1 MQVNEKLGKSPFISC
16 ETAYNGLRKYVKGD
30 LGMEYRNFQ
39 MDTQW
44 NIIHYPEKPTGF
56 GILIIG
62 DERHF
67 VDESKCFWTQNEGKL
82 AVINKLKDA
91 GYTIFSS
98 NLYGRNWGSENA
110 VELAQRLYHH
120 VIRSEILNNKI
131 HILAEGMG
139 ALVAIKLMEKMKGC
153 IRSIILLNPI
163 LSLKHHLVQEK
174 EHKFFYKKL
183 MRELTAAH
191 QVEQSM
197 IEQTFLN
204 SEASSQFEFDLPVK
218 IIHVLS
224 GGKSYT
230 QSTLYQQIINTSE
243 VNPTYILPEKNPQL
257 GEIFIKFYKTHE
269 KVL

>member
-1 MQVNEKLGKSPFISC
+1 MGKLPFIYC
-16 ETAYNGLRKYVKGD
+16 EVAYNNLRKYVKGD
-30 LGMEYRNFQ
+30 LPMENRNFQ

-82 AVINKLKDA
+82 AIINQLKAA

-98 NLYGRNWGSENA
+98 NLYGRNWGSESA
-110 VELAQRLYHH
+110 IELAQRLYHH

-139 ALVAIKLMEKMKGC
+139 ALVALRLMDKMKDR
-153 IRSIILLNPI
+153 IRSVILLNPI
-163 LSLKHHLVQEK
+163 LSIKHHLEQEK

-183 MRELTAAH
+183 IKELSLAH
-191 QVEQSM
+191 KMDQKTIESTIFSM
-197 IEQTFLN
+197 NDFVHL
-204 SEASSQFEFDLPVK
+204 EFDCPVK
-218 IIHVLS
+218 IIQVLS

-230 QSTLYQQIINTSE
+230 QSKLYQQIIKPSE
-243 VNPTYILPEKNPQL
+243 INPTYILPEKKPQL
-257 GEIFIKFYKTHE
+257 GKIFIKFFNNHE
-269 KVL
+269 TLL

>member
-1 MQVNEKLGKSPFISC
+1 MGKLPFISS
-16 ETAYNGLRKYVKGD
+16 ETAYNILRNYVKGD
-30 LGMEYRNFQ
+30 LAMENRNFQ

-82 AVINKLKDA
+82 AIINDLKDA

-98 NLYGRNWGSENA
+98 NLYGRNWGSEDA
-110 VELAQRLYHH
+110 VELAQRLYQH

-131 HILAEGMG
+131 HVLAEGMG
-139 ALVAIKLMEKMKGC
+139 ALAAIKLLEKMKGS
-153 IRSIILLNPI
+153 IRSLVLLNPI
-163 LSLKHHLVQEK
+163 LSLKNHLELEK

-191 QVEQSM
+191 QVDQSTLENEIFNM
-197 IEQTFLN
+197 DEVINLDYECPIT
-204 SEASSQFEFDLPVK
+204 
-218 IIHVLS
+218 IIQVLS

-230 QSTLYQQIINTSE
+230 QSKLYQKIINTSKI
-243 VNPTYILPEKNPQL
+243 NPIYILPEKKPQL
-257 GEIFIKFYKTHE
+257 GTMLIKFFNSHE

>member
-1 MQVNEKLGKSPFISC
+1 
-16 ETAYNGLRKYVKGD
+16 
-30 LGMEYRNFQ
+30 MENRNFQ

-67 VDESKCFWTQNEGKL
+67 VDDCKCFWTQNEGKL
-82 AVINKLKDA
+82 AIINKLKEK

-98 NLYGRNWGSENA
+98 NLYGRNWGSDNA
-110 VELAQRLYHH
+110 VELAQRLYQH

-139 ALVAIKLMEKMKGC
+139 ALVALKLMDQMKDR
-153 IRSIILLNPI
+153 IRSVILLNPI
-163 LSLKHHLVQEK
+163 LSLKNHLEQEK

-183 MRELTAAH
+183 LRELALAH
-191 QVEQSM
+191 QMDQKVLENTMISM
-197 IEQTFLN
+197 EESIN
-204 SEASSQFEFDLPVK
+204 HPFDCPVK

-224 GGKSYT
+224 GGKSYN
-230 QSTLYQQIINTSE
+230 QSKLYHKLFSVSE
-243 VNPTYILPEKNPQL
+243 INPTFILSEKKQQL
-257 GEIFIKFYKTHE
+257 GNIMIKFFNSHE
-269 KVL
+269 SVL

>member
-1 MQVNEKLGKSPFISC
+1 
-16 ETAYNGLRKYVKGD
+16 
-30 LGMEYRNFQ
+30 MENRNFQ

-67 VDESKCFWTQNEGKL
+67 VDDSKCFWTQNEGKL
-82 AVINKLKDA
+82 AIVNKLKEK

-98 NLYGRNWGSENA
+98 NLYGRNWGSDAA
-110 VELAQRLYHH
+110 VELAQRLYHY

-139 ALVAIKLMEKMKGC
+139 ALVAISLMEKMKGR

-163 LSLKHHLVQEK
+163 LSLKTHLEQEK

-183 MRELTAAH
+183 MRELEAAH
-191 QVEQSM
+191 QMNKNVLESKIFSM
-197 IEQTFLN
+197 EDNINL
-204 SEASSQFEFDLPVK
+204 QFGCPVK
-218 IIHVLS
+218 IIHVLA
-224 GGKSYT
+224 GGRSYT
-230 QSTLYQQIINTSE
+230 QSKLYHQLISGSE
-243 VNPTYILPEKNPQL
+243 INPTFLLPEKKQQL
-257 GEIFIKFYKTHE
+257 GDIMIKYFNSHE
-269 KVL
+269 MVL

>member
-1 MQVNEKLGKSPFISC
+1 
-16 ETAYNGLRKYVKGD
+16 
-30 LGMEYRNFQ
+30 MENRNFQ

-82 AVINKLKDA
+82 AIINQLKAA

-98 NLYGRNWGSENA
+98 NLYGRNWGSESA
-110 VELAQRLYHH
+110 IELAQRLYHH

-139 ALVAIKLMEKMKGC
+139 ALVALRLMDKMKDR
-153 IRSIILLNPI
+153 IRSVILLNPI
-163 LSLKHHLVQEK
+163 LSIKHHLEQEK

-183 MRELTAAH
+183 IKELSLAH
-191 QVEQSM
+191 KMDQKTIESTIFSM
-197 IEQTFLN
+197 NDFVHL
-204 SEASSQFEFDLPVK
+204 EFDCPVK
-218 IIHVLS
+218 IIQVLS

-230 QSTLYQQIINTSE
+230 QSKLYQQIIKPSE
-243 VNPTYILPEKNPQL
+243 INPTYILPEKKPQL
-257 GEIFIKFYKTHE
+257 GKIFIKFFNNHE
-269 KVL
+269 TLL

>member
-1 MQVNEKLGKSPFISC
+1 
-16 ETAYNGLRKYVKGD
+16 
-30 LGMEYRNFQ
+30 MENRNFQ

-67 VDESKCFWTQNEGKL
+67 VDESKCFWSQNEGKL
-82 AVINKLKDA
+82 AIINQFKDA
-91 GYTIFSS
+91 GYTTFSS

-110 VELAQRLYHH
+110 VEMAQRLYQR

-139 ALVAIKLMEKMKGC
+139 ALVAVKLLEKMNSQL
-153 IRSIILLNPI
+153 RSVVLVNPV
-163 LSLKHHLVQEK
+163 LSLKQHIEQEK

-183 MRELTAAH
+183 MRELTAAYKMD
-191 QVEQSM
+191 QS
-197 IEQTFLN
+197 ELENQLVQTENN
-204 SEASSQFEFDLPVK
+204 SELDSEIPIK

-224 GGKSYT
+224 GGKSYK
-230 QSTLYQQIINTSE
+230 QSKQLQQLLGPTNLSPTFIVSE
-243 VNPTYILPEKNPQL
+243 KKPQL
-257 GEIFIKFYKTHE
+257 GNMIINFFKSNEHN
-269 KVL
+269 L